1 MTRTI
6 GKQLRDVVRDAADH
20 SSVVASD
27 DDVHVTVDI
36 EHAERYGVGV
46 RGISVRPTGGVA
58 DVGEAAERIA
68 RDVDAV
74 DDLRVVEYDRDEGEA
89 ILRSVEPQRDAD
101 GVDYWE
107 ATVNPTETTVQR
119 YRKTHDEPERAV
131 VVEPFSYRAL
141 GDLADQL
148 AEALTP
154 ASPSNG
160 G

>member
-1 MTRTI
+1 MTGTI
-6 GKQLRDVVRDAADH
+6 GKQLRDAVRNAADH
-20 SSVVASD
+20 ASVVASD
-27 DDVHVTVDI
+27 DDVRVTVDV

-46 RGISVRPTGGVA
+46 RGITVRPVDGIA

-68 RDVDAV
+68 HDVDAV
-74 DDLRVVEYDRDEGEA
+74 DDLRVVEYDRGERQA
-89 ILRSVEPQRDAD
+89 ILRSAEPQRDAD

-148 AEALTP
+148 AEALVP
-154 ASPSNG
+154 PPSNG
-160 G
+160 V